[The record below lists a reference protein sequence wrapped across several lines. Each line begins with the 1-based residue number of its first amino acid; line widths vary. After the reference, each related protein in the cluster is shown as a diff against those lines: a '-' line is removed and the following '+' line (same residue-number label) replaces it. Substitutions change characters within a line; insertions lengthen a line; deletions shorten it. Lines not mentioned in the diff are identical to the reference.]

1 MLKRLSCLTLCG
13 ILLTI
18 ASIAQAEKKAVTYE
32 RNGRRLTIQGE
43 VTKTET
49 GYDVKTDLG
58 TISVS
63 NSELVEISEIVDPAT
78 EYARRRAEIK
88 DNQTDKL
95 LELADWA
102 VKQQLLRQAKE
113 DLQLVLKQQP
123 DNIRADIL
131 LRRVNAMLAGDDDDD
146 DAGNPSQR
154 QENKDLLSME
164 DIYAVR
170 REELDSDDKT
180 LAIELR
186 NDLPRRFARSMQGQ
200 GDFRDGDFERTF
212 LSWRPI
218 RQARY
223 IMKNTRPGSALR
235 EDIIIKSDPGFMI
248 DFTREVWP
256 LVERNCARTKCHGGK
271 RARGG
276 LKLFLS
282 KSTRAR
288 YTNFVIL
295 TGVRNDKNLPIVNRI
310 TPERSLLVEYL
321 LPRKVARFPH
331 PTKIPPLFERG
342 DRKYRQLVKWAG
354 SLDHF
359 PRVPDYRLRYK
370 PPYGMKLIFRDT
382 SGVSDLLPDQ
392 DDKPDQDD

>member
-1 MLKRLSCLTLCG
+1 MCKRLSCLSLCG
-13 ILLTI
+13 ILLAI
-18 ASIAQAEKKAVTYE
+18 ASIASAEKKAVTYE

-43 VTKTET
+43 VTRTQT

-58 TISVS
+58 TISIS
-63 NSELVEISEIVDPAT
+63 NRELVEITEIVDPAT
-78 EYARRRAEIK
+78 EYARRRAEIQ

-102 VKQQLLRQAKE
+102 VKRGLLQQARK

-123 DNIRADIL
+123 DNIRADIM

-146 DAGNPSQR
+146 DDANDNQR
-154 QENKDLLSME
+154 QDNKDLLSME

-170 REELDSDDKT
+170 REELDSGDKSV
-180 LAIELR
+180 AIELR
-186 NDLPRRFARSMQGQ
+186 NNLPRRFARSMQGQ
-200 GDFRDGDFERTF
+200 GDFRDADFERTF
-212 LSWRPI
+212 LSWKPI

-223 IMKNTRPGSALR
+223 IMRHTQPGSALR
-235 EDIIIKSDPGFMI
+235 EDIIIKSDPGFMV

-256 LVERNCARTKCHGGK
+256 IVQRNCARTKCHGGD

-282 KSTRAR
+282 KSPRAR

-295 TGVRNDKNLPIVNRI
+295 TGVRNDKSLPIINRI

-342 DRKYRQLVKWAG
+342 DRKYRRLVKWAG

-359 PRVPDYRLRYK
+359 PRVPDYRLQYK
-370 PPYGMKLIFRDT
+370 PPYGMKLIFRDK
-382 SGVSDLLPDQ
+382 SGVSDLLPDK
-392 DDKPDQDD
+392 DDKPDKDD